1 MSVLQWALLILGA
14 AAVVAVYVVSRR
26 DRGGAAQAARNRPL
40 LRPPA
45 GDQMDIF
52 ASGSAQFDEFGVSKP
67 RKRGAGDAAETPT
80 QPPLFADMPTAA
92 PAARSATPASAAPAA
107 EPQRPPLFAPKPKA
121 PVEELIIALLIAE
134 REGTAIFGTKL
145 HAALKQQGLQY
156 GARQIYH
163 RMDRGMV
170 QYSVA
175 SLIKP
180 GILDPAEAPEFS
192 TPGLSVFMVL
202 PGAVK
207 PLAAFDDMIRT
218 SQALAK
224 ALNAEVY
231 DSRKQNLSPE
241 IINELR
247 AAVSRWAQAQG
258 LA

>member
-26 DRGGAAQAARNRPL
+26 ERGGEAQAARSRPL
-40 LRPPA
+40 LRPPS

-52 ASGSAQFDEFGVSKP
+52 SAGSSNASAGSGQFDEFGVSKP
-67 RKRGAGDAAETPT
+67 RKRGGSADAPT
-80 QPPLFADMPTAA
+80 AQTPLFTDTPAAA
-92 PAARSATPASAAPAA
+92 PAETSSAPA
-107 EPQRPPLFAPKPKA
+107 PRPPLFAPKPKA

-156 GARQIYH
+156 GAKQIYH

-202 PGAVK
+202 PGAIK
-207 PLAAFDDMIRT
+207 PLAAFEDMIRT
-218 SQALAK
+218 AQALAK

-231 DSRKQNLSPE
+231 DSRKQNLSPD

-247 AAVSRWAQAQG
+247 TAVSRWAQAQG